1 MLFYST
7 RNFLVVFPLGIRC
20 LFLFS
25 RADMFGSPRNH
36 KLIFMKQLASHLFVY
51 IITNEIIIAG
61 GKSI

>member
-1 MLFYST
+1 MF
-7 RNFLVVFPLGIRC
+7 VP
-20 LFLFS
+20 

-36 KLIFMKQLASHLFVY
+36 KLIFMKQLASHLFMY